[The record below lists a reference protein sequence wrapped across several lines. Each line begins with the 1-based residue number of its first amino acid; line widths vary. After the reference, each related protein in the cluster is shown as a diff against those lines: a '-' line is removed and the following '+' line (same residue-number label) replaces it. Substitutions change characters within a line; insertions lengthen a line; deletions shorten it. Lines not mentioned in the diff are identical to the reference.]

1 MRPLL
6 LNIKTLF
13 PYLLLIGI
21 YFLFINIEAKNERN
35 NFYNNKL
42 IREEKDYQN
51 RKRNRADINRTI
63 SIPVIPFEEK

>member
-1 MRPLL
+1 MKSLL